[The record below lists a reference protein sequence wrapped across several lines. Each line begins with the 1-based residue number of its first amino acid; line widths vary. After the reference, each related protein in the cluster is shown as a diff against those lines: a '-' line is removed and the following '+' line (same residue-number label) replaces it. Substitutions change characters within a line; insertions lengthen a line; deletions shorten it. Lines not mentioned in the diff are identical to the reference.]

1 MVKRMRSFFAVVML
15 VIAAAVNAQVTTS
28 SMSGKVVDQSNEAI
42 IGATIQAIHEPSG
55 THYGAITNVDGR
67 YSIQG
72 MRAGGPYKVEVS
84 YVGYQSVVYKSIN
97 LQLGENYVLDANL
110 KESTELLDEVVITAS
125 KSSNMKSDRAG
136 AVTNVDAARMSE
148 VPTVSRSMNDIMRL
162 TPQGANIGS
171 GFSVGGGNYRQSYV
185 TVDGAAFNNAFG
197 IGSNLPAGGS
207 PISLDALE
215 QISVST
221 TPFDVRQS
229 GFTGGAINAVTKSGT
244 NEFKGTA
251 YMYTSNTHLTGNK
264 VEDYELTRNR
274 DHSTTYGA
282 SLGGAI
288 IKNKLFFF
296 VNGEYQD
303 NVQAGPSGIARS
315 GANDE
320 WSTNGIVHRPFE
332 NTTTVGDRTFV
343 GMNNI
348 SQYLSEKYNYNP
360 GRYQGYSLETPSY
373 KIMGRLDWNINNN
386 NNNKINFRFTHTH
399 SKYSSSPSSSTT
411 PFKDSIIYPG
421 GVDGSAGKSSSGR
434 TSNTGLYFESS
445 RYMQEQN
452 FTSIASEWNS
462 KWGAINNALRFT
474 YSYQNEPRTYE
485 GGTFPTVDILD
496 QGSLYTSFGP
506 DPFTEGNLRQVKT
519 FVITDEFNFSSGI
532 HNFMGGIQFES
543 NKAVNGFMQAGSG
556 YYVYS
561 SWDDFVNNRA
571 PAAFGITYSNTGDGS
586 QFLANMK
593 YQQLSFYLQDQMN
606 ITDNFRLT
614 AGVRFELPI
623 YPELKNNYNKNFAQI
638 DFDGYHYATD
648 QLPSSYQLT
657 ASPRIGFNWDLT
669 GERKYVL
676 RGGSGYFIG
685 RLPFVWLVSAVGNA
699 NCGQSTYYYNEQ
711 KDAKY
716 GQPGFH
722 TSVADMLKDPNLNL
736 PAATDPAAPSG
747 ATIIDRDLKMNAT
760 WKSSLALDAKLP
772 GDIDFTLEGIFSKEF
787 NPATVTNLGRKFKG
801 EQEIAPGD
809 VRRMFEYS
817 NSNKT
822 DAYYITNAG
831 NSAYY
836 YSLTASLAKT
846 FDFGLHLSASYTRSY
861 AKSYGDGIGDQV
873 NSAYYNNRYSVNG
886 NNDTETGYGT
896 YVSPNRVL
904 ASAAYRIKYAKNF
917 ASSLS
922 LIYEGMN
929 MGYAGGYSAA
939 RYSYTFTGNIVG
951 DYGSNNLL
959 YIPAS
964 REALDKWNF
973 ADYTDS
979 KTGEVTYSAKEQRD
993 DFWAY
998 INEDSYLKGRKG
1010 KYAERGGA
1018 IMPWHHQLDLKFNQD
1033 FFLNVG
1039 GKRNTLQ
1046 FGVDIKNF
1054 LNLLNS
1060 DWGIYKTVNNTS
1072 LLSYKSGA
1080 YQFQKNGGKKL
1091 TDTYSNLNSF
1101 NSTYSIQFSVRYIF
1115 N

>member
-386 NNNKINFRFTHTH
+386 KINFRFTHTH
-399 SKYSSSPSSSTT
+399 SKYSANPSSSTT

>member
-15 VIAAAVNAQVTTS
+15 VIAATVNAQVTTS

-332 NTTTVGDRTFV
+332 NTTTVGGRTFV

-386 NNNKINFRFTHTH
+386 NKINFRFTHTH
-399 SKYSSSPSSSTT
+399 SKYSSNPSSSTT

-434 TSNTGLYFESS
+434 TANTGLYFESS

-462 KWGAINNALRFT
+462 NGGLSITPCVSLILIRTNRVHTKGGHSLRWT
-474 YSYQNEPRTYE
+474 
-485 GGTFPTVDILD
+485 
-496 QGSLYTSFGP
+496 
-506 DPFTEGNLRQVKT
+506 
-519 FVITDEFNFSSGI
+519 
-532 HNFMGGIQFES
+532 
-543 NKAVNGFMQAGSG
+543 
-556 YYVYS
+556 
-561 SWDDFVNNRA
+561 
-571 PAAFGITYSNTGDGS
+571 
-586 QFLANMK
+586 
-593 YQQLSFYLQDQMN
+593 
-606 ITDNFRLT
+606 
-614 AGVRFELPI
+614 
-623 YPELKNNYNKNFAQI
+623 
-638 DFDGYHYATD
+638 
-648 QLPSSYQLT
+648 
-657 ASPRIGFNWDLT
+657 
-669 GERKYVL
+669 
-676 RGGSGYFIG
+676 
-685 RLPFVWLVSAVGNA
+685 
-699 NCGQSTYYYNEQ
+699 
-711 KDAKY
+711 
-716 GQPGFH
+716 
-722 TSVADMLKDPNLNL
+722 
-736 PAATDPAAPSG
+736 
-747 ATIIDRDLKMNAT
+747 
-760 WKSSLALDAKLP
+760 
-772 GDIDFTLEGIFSKEF
+772 
-787 NPATVTNLGRKFKG
+787 
-801 EQEIAPGD
+801 
-809 VRRMFEYS
+809 
-817 NSNKT
+817 
-822 DAYYITNAG
+822 
-831 NSAYY
+831 
-836 YSLTASLAKT
+836 SLTK
-846 FDFGLHLSASYTRSY
+846 
-861 AKSYGDGIGDQV
+861 
-873 NSAYYNNRYSVNG
+873 
-886 NNDTETGYGT
+886 
-896 YVSPNRVL
+896 
-904 ASAAYRIKYAKNF
+904 
-917 ASSLS
+917 
-922 LIYEGMN
+922 
-929 MGYAGGYSAA
+929 A
-939 RYSYTFTGNIVG
+939 RCT
-951 DYGSNNLL
+951 
-959 YIPAS
+959 P
-964 REALDKWNF
+964 
-973 ADYTDS
+973 
-979 KTGEVTYSAKEQRD
+979 
-993 DFWAY
+993 
-998 INEDSYLKGRKG
+998 
-1010 KYAERGGA
+1010 
-1018 IMPWHHQLDLKFNQD
+1018 H
-1033 FFLNVG
+1033 
-1039 GKRNTLQ
+1039 
-1046 FGVDIKNF
+1046 
-1054 LNLLNS
+1054 
-1060 DWGIYKTVNNTS
+1060 
-1072 LLSYKSGA
+1072 
-1080 YQFQKNGGKKL
+1080 
-1091 TDTYSNLNSF
+1091 
-1101 NSTYSIQFSVRYIF
+1101 SVRTPLQKGTCAR
-1115 N
+1115 

>member
-15 VIAAAVNAQVTTS
+15 VIAATVNAQVTTS

-332 NTTTVGDRTFV
+332 NTTTVGGRTFV

-386 NNNKINFRFTHTH
+386 NKINFRFTHTH
-399 SKYSSSPSSSTT
+399 SKYSSNPSSSTT

-434 TSNTGLYFESS
+434 TANTGLYFESS

-496 QGSLYTSFGP
+496 QGSLYASFGP

-519 FVITDEFNFSSGI
+519 
-532 HNFMGGIQFES
+532 GIQFES

-571 PAAFGITYSNTGDGS
+571 PAAFGVTYSNTGDGS

-716 GQPGFH
+716 GQPSFH

-760 WKSSLALDAKLP
+760 WKSSLAFDAKLP

-817 NSNKT
+817 NANKT

-973 ADYTDS
+973 TDYTDS

-1072 LLSYKSGA
+1072 LLSYKGGA

>member
-15 VIAAAVNAQVTTS
+15 VIAATVNAQVTTS

-332 NTTTVGDRTFV
+332 NTTTVGGRTFV

-386 NNNKINFRFTHTH
+386 KINFRFTHTH
-399 SKYSSSPSSSTT
+399 SKYSSNPSSSTT

-434 TSNTGLYFESS
+434 TANTGLYFESS

-496 QGSLYTSFGP
+496 QGSLYASFGP

-571 PAAFGITYSNTGDGS
+571 PAAFGVTYSNTGDGS

-716 GQPGFH
+716 GQPSFH

-760 WKSSLALDAKLP
+760 WKSSLAFDAKLP

-817 NSNKT
+817 NANKT

>member
-15 VIAAAVNAQVTTS
+15 VIAATVNAQVTTS

-221 TPFDVRQS
+221 PFDVRQS

-332 NTTTVGDRTFV
+332 NTTTVGGRTFV

-386 NNNKINFRFTHTH
+386 NKINFRFTHTH
-399 SKYSSSPSSSTT
+399 SKYSSNPSSSTT

-434 TSNTGLYFESS
+434 TANTGLYFESS

-496 QGSLYTSFGP
+496 QGSLYASFGP

-543 NKAVNGFMQAGSG
+543 NKAVNGFMHS
-556 YYVYS
+556 
-561 SWDDFVNNRA
+561 
-571 PAAFGITYSNTGDGS
+571 
-586 QFLANMK
+586 M
-593 YQQLSFYLQDQMN
+593 
-606 ITDNFRLT
+606 
-614 AGVRFELPI
+614 
-623 YPELKNNYNKNFAQI
+623 
-638 DFDGYHYATD
+638 
-648 QLPSSYQLT
+648 
-657 ASPRIGFNWDLT
+657 
-669 GERKYVL
+669 
-676 RGGSGYFIG
+676 
-685 RLPFVWLVSAVGNA
+685 
-699 NCGQSTYYYNEQ
+699 
-711 KDAKY
+711 
-716 GQPGFH
+716 
-722 TSVADMLKDPNLNL
+722 
-736 PAATDPAAPSG
+736 
-747 ATIIDRDLKMNAT
+747 
-760 WKSSLALDAKLP
+760 
-772 GDIDFTLEGIFSKEF
+772 
-787 NPATVTNLGRKFKG
+787 
-801 EQEIAPGD
+801 
-809 VRRMFEYS
+809 
-817 NSNKT
+817 
-822 DAYYITNAG
+822 
-831 NSAYY
+831 
-836 YSLTASLAKT
+836 
-846 FDFGLHLSASYTRSY
+846 
-861 AKSYGDGIGDQV
+861 
-873 NSAYYNNRYSVNG
+873 
-886 NNDTETGYGT
+886 
-896 YVSPNRVL
+896 
-904 ASAAYRIKYAKNF
+904 
-917 ASSLS
+917 
-922 LIYEGMN
+922 
-929 MGYAGGYSAA
+929 
-939 RYSYTFTGNIVG
+939 
-951 DYGSNNLL
+951 
-959 YIPAS
+959 
-964 REALDKWNF
+964 
-973 ADYTDS
+973 
-979 KTGEVTYSAKEQRD
+979 
-993 DFWAY
+993 
-998 INEDSYLKGRKG
+998 
-1010 KYAERGGA
+1010 
-1018 IMPWHHQLDLKFNQD
+1018 
-1033 FFLNVG
+1033 
-1039 GKRNTLQ
+1039 
-1046 FGVDIKNF
+1046 
-1054 LNLLNS
+1054 
-1060 DWGIYKTVNNTS
+1060 
-1072 LLSYKSGA
+1072 
-1080 YQFQKNGGKKL
+1080 
-1091 TDTYSNLNSF
+1091 
-1101 NSTYSIQFSVRYIF
+1101 
-1115 N
+1115 

>member
-15 VIAAAVNAQVTTS
+15 VIAATVNAQVTTS

-386 NNNKINFRFTHTH
+386 KINFRFTHTH
-399 SKYSSSPSSSTT
+399 SKYSSNPSSSTT

-434 TSNTGLYFESS
+434 TANTGLYFESS

-496 QGSLYTSFGP
+496 QGSLYASFGP

-571 PAAFGITYSNTGDGS
+571 PAAFGVTYSNTGDGS

-817 NSNKT
+817 NANKT

-1072 LLSYKSGA
+1072 LLSYKGGA

>member
-15 VIAAAVNAQVTTS
+15 VIAATVNAQVTTS

-332 NTTTVGDRTFV
+332 NTTTVGGRTFV

-373 KIMGRLDWNINNN
+373 KIIGRLDWNI

-399 SKYSSSPSSSTT
+399 SKYSSNPSSSTT

-434 TSNTGLYFESS
+434 TANAGMYFESS

-496 QGSLYTSFGP
+496 QGSLYASFGP

-571 PAAFGITYSNTGDGS
+571 PAAFGVTYSNTGDGS

-716 GQPGFH
+716 GQPSFH

-760 WKSSLALDAKLP
+760 WKSSLAFDAKLP

-817 NSNKT
+817 NANKT

-1072 LLSYKSGA
+1072 LLSYKGGA

>member
-15 VIAAAVNAQVTTS
+15 VIAATVNAQVTTS

-332 NTTTVGDRTFV
+332 NTTTVGGRTFV

-386 NNNKINFRFTHTH
+386 NKINFRFTHTH
-399 SKYSSSPSSSTT
+399 SKYSSNPSSSTT

-434 TSNTGLYFESS
+434 TANTGLYFESS

-496 QGSLYTSFGP
+496 QGSLYASFGP

-571 PAAFGITYSNTGDGS
+571 PAAFGVTYSNTGDGS

-676 RGGSGYFIG
+676 RSGYFIG

-716 GQPGFH
+716 GQPSFH

-760 WKSSLALDAKLP
+760 WKSSLAFDAKLP

-817 NSNKT
+817 NANKT

-1072 LLSYKSGA
+1072 LLSYKGGA

>member
-15 VIAAAVNAQVTTS
+15 VIAATVNAQVTTS

-332 NTTTVGDRTFV
+332 NTTTVGGRTFV

-386 NNNKINFRFTHTH
+386 KINFRFTHTH
-399 SKYSSSPSSSTT
+399 SKYSSNPSSSTT

-434 TSNTGLYFESS
+434 TANTGLYFESS

-496 QGSLYTSFGP
+496 QGSLYASFGP

-571 PAAFGITYSNTGDGS
+571 PAAFGVTYSNTGDGS

-760 WKSSLALDAKLP
+760 WKSSLAFDAKLP

-817 NSNKT
+817 NANKT

-998 INEDSYLKGRKG
+998 INEDSYLKDRKG

-1072 LLSYKSGA
+1072 LLSYKGGA

>member
-1 MVKRMRSFFAVVML
+1 MIKRMRFYLTAVVL
-15 VIAAAVNAQVTTS
+15 AIAVMVNAQVTTA
-28 SMSGKVVDQSNEAI
+28 SMSGKIVDVNKDAV
-42 IGATIQAIHEPSG
+42 IGATVQAIHEPSG
-55 THYGAITNVDGR
+55 THYGGITNLDGR

-72 MRAGGPYKVEVS
+72 MRAGGPYKIEIS
-84 YVGYQSVVYKSIN
+84 YIGYQSQIVTEVN
-97 LQLGENYVLDANL
+97 LQLGDNYVLDAEL
-110 KESTELLDEVVITAS
+110 RESSELLDEVVVTAS

-136 AVTNVDAARMSE
+136 AVTHVDAAKMA
-148 VPTVSRSMNDIMRL
+148 VIPTVSRSMNDIMRL

-221 TPFDVRQS
+221 TPYDVRQS
-229 GFTGGAINAVTKSGT
+229 GFTGGAINAVTKSGS

-251 YMYTSNTHLTGNK
+251 YMYTSNVHLTGNN
-264 VEDYELTRNR
+264 VGDYEWNRNR

-282 SLGGAI
+282 SIGGPI

-296 VNGEYQD
+296 VNGEYQA
-303 NVQAGPSGIARS
+303 NVQAGPSGVARTNA
-315 GANDE
+315 GDE
-320 WSTNGIVHRPFE
+320 WDTNGSIHRPFV

-343 GMNNI
+343 GMNDI
-348 SQYLSEKYNYNP
+348 SQYLMQKYNYNP

-373 KIMGRLDWNINNN
+373 KIMARIDWNIND
-386 NNNKINFRFTHTH
+386 NNKLNVRFTRTH
-399 SKYSSSPSSSTT
+399 SKYSSNPSSSTT
-411 PFKDSIIYPG
+411 PFKDSVIYLG
-421 GVDGSAGKSSSGR
+421 GVDGSAGKGSSGR

-452 FTSIASEWNS
+452 FTSIAAEWNS
-462 KWGAINNALRFT
+462 KWGAVNNALRFT
-474 YSYQNEPRTYE
+474 YSYQDEPRTYV
-485 GGTFPTVDILD
+485 GGQFPTVDILD
-496 QGSLYTSFGP
+496 HGSLYASFGP

-519 FVITDEFNFSSGI
+519 FVVTDELTYSKGI
-532 HNFMGGIQFES
+532 HNLMGGFQFEY
-543 NKAVNGFMQAGSG
+543 NNAVNGFMPAGSG
-556 YYVYS
+556 YYVYN
-561 SWDDFVNNRA
+561 SWNDFVTGA
-571 PAAFGITYSNTGDGS
+571 KPAAFGVTYSNAGDGS
-586 QFLANMK
+586 QFQAKMK
-593 YQQLSFYLQDQMN
+593 YEQLSFYLQDQMN
-606 ITDNFRLT
+606 ITDNFKLT
-614 AGVRFELPI
+614 GGLRFELPI
-623 YPELKNNYNKNFAQI
+623 YPKLENNYNRNFAQI
-638 DFDGYHYATD
+638 DFDGYHYSTD

-657 ASPRIGFNWDLT
+657 VSPRIGFNWDIT

-676 RGGSGYFIG
+676 RGGTGYFIG

-699 NCGQSTYYYNEQ
+699 NCGQSTYFYNTAD
-711 KDAKY
+711 KADY
-716 GQPGFH
+716 GQPDFH
-722 TSVADMLKDPNLNL
+722 PSIAEILKDKSLNL
-736 PAATDPAAPSG
+736 PTADNPAASTN

-760 WKSSLALDAKLP
+760 WKSSLAFDAKLP
-772 GDIDFTLEGIFSKEF
+772 GDIDFSIEGIFSKEF
-787 NPATVTNLGRKFKG
+787 NPATVTNLGRRYSG
-801 EQEIAPGD
+801 ETIEIAPGD
-809 VRRMFEYS
+809 TRRMFEYS
-817 NSNKT
+817 NAEKK

-836 YSLTASLAKT
+836 YSITASLAKN
-846 FDFGLHLSASYTRSY
+846 FDFGLSLSAAYTRSY

-873 NSAYYNNRYSVNG
+873 NSAYYNNRFSVNG
-886 NNDTETGYGT
+886 NNDTETGFGT
-896 YVSPNRVL
+896 YVSPNRL
-904 ASAAYRIKYAKNF
+904 IASAAYRIEYAKHF

-929 MGYAGGYSAA
+929 VGYANGYSSS

-964 REALDKWNF
+964 RAALDKWNF
-973 ADYTDS
+973 ADYVKD
-979 KTGEVTYSAKEQRD
+979 GAVTYSADQQRD
-993 DFWAY
+993 DFWNY
-998 INEDSYLKGRKG
+998 INQDNYLKDRKG

-1018 IMPWHHQLDLKFNQD
+1018 VMPWHHQLDLKFNQD
-1033 FFLNVG
+1033 FFVNVA

-1060 DWGIYKTVNNTS
+1060 KWGTYKTVNNTS
-1072 LLSYKSGA
+1072 LLSYKNGA
-1080 YQFQKNGGKKL
+1080 YQFQKNGGEKL
-1091 TDTYSNLNSF
+1091 TDTYSKLNNF

>member
-386 NNNKINFRFTHTH
+386 KINFRFTHTH
-399 SKYSSSPSSSTT
+399 SKYSSNPSSSTT

-434 TSNTGLYFESS
+434 TANTGLYFESS

-496 QGSLYTSFGP
+496 QGSLYASFGP

-571 PAAFGITYSNTGDGS
+571 PAAFGVTYSNTGDGS

-817 NSNKT
+817 NANKT

-1072 LLSYKSGA
+1072 LLSYKGGA

>member
-1 MVKRMRSFFAVVML
+1 MMLVML
-15 VIAAAVNAQVTTS
+15 VEVVLLAVS
-28 SMSGKVVDQSNEAI
+28 I
-42 IGATIQAIHEPSG
+42 
-55 THYGAITNVDGR
+55 AITNVDGR

-332 NTTTVGDRTFV
+332 NTTTVGGRTFV

-386 NNNKINFRFTHTH
+386 NKINFRFNHTH
-399 SKYSSSPSSSTT
+399 SKYSSSTT

-434 TSNTGLYFESS
+434 TANTGLYFESS

-496 QGSLYTSFGP
+496 QGSLYASFGP

-571 PAAFGITYSNTGDGS
+571 PAAFGVTYSNTGDGS

-716 GQPGFH
+716 GQPSFH

-760 WKSSLALDAKLP
+760 WKSSLAFDAKLP

-817 NSNKT
+817 NANKT

-886 NNDTETGYGT
+886 NNETETGYGT

-1072 LLSYKSGA
+1072 LLSYKGGA

>member
-386 NNNKINFRFTHTH
+386 NNKINFRFTHTH

-571 PAAFGITYSNTGDGS
+571 PAAFGVTYSNTGDGS

>member
-386 NNNKINFRFTHTH
+386 KINFRFTHTH

-571 PAAFGITYSNTGDGS
+571 PAAFGVTYSNTGDGS

-1072 LLSYKSGA
+1072 LLSYKGGA

>member
-15 VIAAAVNAQVTTS
+15 VIAATVNAQVTTS

-332 NTTTVGDRTFV
+332 NTTTVGGRTFV

-373 KIMGRLDWNINNN
+373 KIMGRLDWNIN

-434 TSNTGLYFESS
+434 TSNT
-445 RYMQEQN
+445 
-452 FTSIASEWNS
+452 EWNS

-496 QGSLYTSFGP
+496 QGSLYASFGP

-571 PAAFGITYSNTGDGS
+571 PAAFGVTYSNTGDGS

-716 GQPGFH
+716 GQPSFH

-760 WKSSLALDAKLP
+760 WKSSLAFDAKLP

-817 NSNKT
+817 NANKT

-1072 LLSYKSGA
+1072 LLSYKGGA

>member
-185 TVDGAAFNNAFG
+185 TVDGAAFK
-197 IGSNLPAGGS
+197 
-207 PISLDALE
+207 
-215 QISVST
+215 
-221 TPFDVRQS
+221 S

-332 NTTTVGDRTFV
+332 NTTTVGGRTFV

-386 NNNKINFRFTHTH
+386 NKINFRFTHTH
-399 SKYSSSPSSSTT
+399 SKYSSNPSSSTT

-434 TSNTGLYFESS
+434 TANTGLYFESS

-496 QGSLYTSFGP
+496 QGSLYASFGP

-571 PAAFGITYSNTGDGS
+571 PAAFGVTYSNTGDGS
-586 QFLANMK
+586 QFLN
-593 YQQLSFYLQDQMN
+593 SSWER
-606 ITDNFRLT
+606 ITYWMRT
-614 AGVRFELPI
+614 WR
-623 YPELKNNYNKNFAQI
+623 
-638 DFDGYHYATD
+638 
-648 QLPSSYQLT
+648 
-657 ASPRIGFNWDLT
+657 
-669 GERKYVL
+669 
-676 RGGSGYFIG
+676 
-685 RLPFVWLVSAVGNA
+685 
-699 NCGQSTYYYNEQ
+699 
-711 KDAKY
+711 
-716 GQPGFH
+716 
-722 TSVADMLKDPNLNL
+722 NL
-736 PAATDPAAPSG
+736 PNYW
-747 ATIIDRDLKMNAT
+747 M
-760 WKSSLALDAKLP
+760 
-772 GDIDFTLEGIFSKEF
+772 
-787 NPATVTNLGRKFKG
+787 
-801 EQEIAPGD
+801 
-809 VRRMFEYS
+809 
-817 NSNKT
+817 
-822 DAYYITNAG
+822 
-831 NSAYY
+831 
-836 YSLTASLAKT
+836 
-846 FDFGLHLSASYTRSY
+846 
-861 AKSYGDGIGDQV
+861 
-873 NSAYYNNRYSVNG
+873 
-886 NNDTETGYGT
+886 
-896 YVSPNRVL
+896 
-904 ASAAYRIKYAKNF
+904 
-917 ASSLS
+917 
-922 LIYEGMN
+922 
-929 MGYAGGYSAA
+929 
-939 RYSYTFTGNIVG
+939 
-951 DYGSNNLL
+951 
-959 YIPAS
+959 
-964 REALDKWNF
+964 KW
-973 ADYTDS
+973 
-979 KTGEVTYSAKEQRD
+979 
-993 DFWAY
+993 
-998 INEDSYLKGRKG
+998 
-1010 KYAERGGA
+1010 
-1018 IMPWHHQLDLKFNQD
+1018 
-1033 FFLNVG
+1033 
-1039 GKRNTLQ
+1039 
-1046 FGVDIKNF
+1046 
-1054 LNLLNS
+1054 
-1060 DWGIYKTVNNTS
+1060 
-1072 LLSYKSGA
+1072 
-1080 YQFQKNGGKKL
+1080 
-1091 TDTYSNLNSF
+1091 
-1101 NSTYSIQFSVRYIF
+1101 
-1115 N
+1115 

>member
-42 IGATIQAIHEPSG
+42 IGATVQAIHEPSG

-386 NNNKINFRFTHTH
+386 KINFRFTHTH
-399 SKYSSSPSSSTT
+399 SKYSSNPSSSTT

-434 TSNTGLYFESS
+434 TANTGLYFESS

-496 QGSLYTSFGP
+496 QGSLYASFGP

-571 PAAFGITYSNTGDGS
+571 PAAFGVTYSNTGDGS

-817 NSNKT
+817 NANKT

>member
-386 NNNKINFRFTHTH
+386 NKINFRFTHTH

-543 NKAVNGFMQAGSG
+543 NKAVNGYMQAGSG

-593 YQQLSFYLQDQMN
+593 YQQLSFYLQ
-606 ITDNFRLT
+606 DNFRLT

>member
-386 NNNKINFRFTHTH
+386 NKINFRFTHTH

-571 PAAFGITYSNTGDGS
+571 PAAFGVTYSNTGDGS

-623 YPELKNNYNKNFAQI
+623 YPELKNNYNKN
-638 DFDGYHYATD
+638 YATD

-1072 LLSYKSGA
+1072 LLSYKGGA

>member
-15 VIAAAVNAQVTTS
+15 VIAATVNAQVTTS

-332 NTTTVGDRTFV
+332 NTTTVGGRTFV

-386 NNNKINFRFTHTH
+386 NKINFRFTHTH
-399 SKYSSSPSSSTT
+399 SKYSSNPSSSTT

-434 TSNTGLYFESS
+434 TANAGMYFESS

-496 QGSLYTSFGP
+496 QGSLYASFGP

-571 PAAFGITYSNTGDGS
+571 PAAFGVTYSNTGDGS

-593 YQQLSFYLQDQMN
+593 YQQLSFYLSAGPDEYHRQLQ
-606 ITDNFRLT
+606 TDCRGAFRT
-614 AGVRFELPI
+614 AHL
-623 YPELKNNYNKNFAQI
+623 
-638 DFDGYHYATD
+638 
-648 QLPSSYQLT
+648 
-657 ASPRIGFNWDLT
+657 
-669 GERKYVL
+669 
-676 RGGSGYFIG
+676 
-685 RLPFVWLVSAVGNA
+685 
-699 NCGQSTYYYNEQ
+699 
-711 KDAKY
+711 
-716 GQPGFH
+716 
-722 TSVADMLKDPNLNL
+722 
-736 PAATDPAAPSG
+736 SG
-747 ATIIDRDLKMNAT
+747 A
-760 WKSSLALDAKLP
+760 
-772 GDIDFTLEGIFSKEF
+772 E
-787 NPATVTNLGRKFKG
+787 
-801 EQEIAPGD
+801 EQ
-809 VRRMFEYS
+809 
-817 NSNKT
+817 
-822 DAYYITNAG
+822 
-831 NSAYY
+831 
-836 YSLTASLAKT
+836 L
-846 FDFGLHLSASYTRSY
+846 
-861 AKSYGDGIGDQV
+861 
-873 NSAYYNNRYSVNG
+873 
-886 NNDTETGYGT
+886 
-896 YVSPNRVL
+896 
-904 ASAAYRIKYAKNF
+904 
-917 ASSLS
+917 
-922 LIYEGMN
+922 
-929 MGYAGGYSAA
+929 
-939 RYSYTFTGNIVG
+939 
-951 DYGSNNLL
+951 
-959 YIPAS
+959 
-964 REALDKWNF
+964 
-973 ADYTDS
+973 
-979 KTGEVTYSAKEQRD
+979 
-993 DFWAY
+993 
-998 INEDSYLKGRKG
+998 
-1010 KYAERGGA
+1010 
-1018 IMPWHHQLDLKFNQD
+1018 
-1033 FFLNVG
+1033 
-1039 GKRNTLQ
+1039 
-1046 FGVDIKNF
+1046 
-1054 LNLLNS
+1054 
-1060 DWGIYKTVNNTS
+1060 
-1072 LLSYKSGA
+1072 
-1080 YQFQKNGGKKL
+1080 
-1091 TDTYSNLNSF
+1091 
-1101 NSTYSIQFSVRYIF
+1101 
-1115 N
+1115 

>member
-15 VIAAAVNAQVTTS
+15 VIAATVNAQVTTS

-332 NTTTVGDRTFV
+332 NTTTVGGRTFV

-386 NNNKINFRFTHTH
+386 NNKINFRFTHTH
-399 SKYSSSPSSSTT
+399 SKYSSNPSSSTT

-434 TSNTGLYFESS
+434 TANAGMYFESS

-496 QGSLYTSFGP
+496 QGSLYASFGP

-571 PAAFGITYSNTGDGS
+571 PAAFG
-586 QFLANMK
+586 
-593 YQQLSFYLQDQMN
+593 
-606 ITDNFRLT
+606 
-614 AGVRFELPI
+614 
-623 YPELKNNYNKNFAQI
+623 
-638 DFDGYHYATD
+638 
-648 QLPSSYQLT
+648 
-657 ASPRIGFNWDLT
+657 
-669 GERKYVL
+669 
-676 RGGSGYFIG
+676 
-685 RLPFVWLVSAVGNA
+685 
-699 NCGQSTYYYNEQ
+699 
-711 KDAKY
+711 
-716 GQPGFH
+716 
-722 TSVADMLKDPNLNL
+722 
-736 PAATDPAAPSG
+736 
-747 ATIIDRDLKMNAT
+747 
-760 WKSSLALDAKLP
+760 
-772 GDIDFTLEGIFSKEF
+772 
-787 NPATVTNLGRKFKG
+787 
-801 EQEIAPGD
+801 
-809 VRRMFEYS
+809 
-817 NSNKT
+817 
-822 DAYYITNAG
+822 
-831 NSAYY
+831 
-836 YSLTASLAKT
+836 
-846 FDFGLHLSASYTRSY
+846 
-861 AKSYGDGIGDQV
+861 
-873 NSAYYNNRYSVNG
+873 
-886 NNDTETGYGT
+886 
-896 YVSPNRVL
+896 
-904 ASAAYRIKYAKNF
+904 
-917 ASSLS
+917 
-922 LIYEGMN
+922 
-929 MGYAGGYSAA
+929 
-939 RYSYTFTGNIVG
+939 
-951 DYGSNNLL
+951 
-959 YIPAS
+959 
-964 REALDKWNF
+964 
-973 ADYTDS
+973 
-979 KTGEVTYSAKEQRD
+979 VTYSTTP
-993 DFWAY
+993 
-998 INEDSYLKGRKG
+998 G
-1010 KYAERGGA
+1010 
-1018 IMPWHHQLDLKFNQD
+1018 
-1033 FFLNVG
+1033 
-1039 GKRNTLQ
+1039 
-1046 FGVDIKNF
+1046 
-1054 LNLLNS
+1054 
-1060 DWGIYKTVNNTS
+1060 TVPSSWRT
-1072 LLSYKSGA
+1072 
-1080 YQFQKNGGKKL
+1080 
-1091 TDTYSNLNSF
+1091 
-1101 NSTYSIQFSVRYIF
+1101 
-1115 N
+1115 

>member
-15 VIAAAVNAQVTTS
+15 VIAATVNAQVTTS

-332 NTTTVGDRTFV
+332 NTTTVGGRTFV

-386 NNNKINFRFTHTH
+386 KINFRFTHTH
-399 SKYSSSPSSSTT
+399 SKYSSNPSSSTT

-434 TSNTGLYFESS
+434 TANTGLYFESS
-445 RYMQEQN
+445 RYLQEQN

-496 QGSLYTSFGP
+496 QGSLYASFGP

-571 PAAFGITYSNTGDGS
+571 PAAFGVTYSNTGDGS

-716 GQPGFH
+716 GQPSFH

-760 WKSSLALDAKLP
+760 WKSSLAFDAKLP

-817 NSNKT
+817 NANKT

>member
-15 VIAAAVNAQVTTS
+15 VIAATVNAQVTTS

-332 NTTTVGDRTFV
+332 NTTTVGGRTFV

-386 NNNKINFRFTHTH
+386 NKINFRFTHTH
-399 SKYSSSPSSSTT
+399 SKYSSNPSSSTT

-434 TSNTGLYFESS
+434 TANTGLYFESS

-496 QGSLYTSFGP
+496 QGSLYASFGP

-571 PAAFGITYSNTGDGS
+571 PAAFGVTYSNTGDGS
-586 QFLANMK
+586 QFLANMYNPQIQISAESETK
-593 YQQLSFYLQDQMN
+593 RSIFREKDKTKRSKKESAQHSKSRNKSFVM
-606 ITDNFRLT
+606 T
-614 AGVRFELPI
+614 
-623 YPELKNNYNKNFAQI
+623 
-638 DFDGYHYATD
+638 
-648 QLPSSYQLT
+648 S
-657 ASPRIGFNWDLT
+657 
-669 GERKYVL
+669 
-676 RGGSGYFIG
+676 
-685 RLPFVWLVSAVGNA
+685 VSA
-699 NCGQSTYYYNEQ
+699 
-711 KDAKY
+711 
-716 GQPGFH
+716 
-722 TSVADMLKDPNLNL
+722 L
-736 PAATDPAAPSG
+736 
-747 ATIIDRDLKMNAT
+747 
-760 WKSSLALDAKLP
+760 
-772 GDIDFTLEGIFSKEF
+772 
-787 NPATVTNLGRKFKG
+787 
-801 EQEIAPGD
+801 
-809 VRRMFEYS
+809 
-817 NSNKT
+817 
-822 DAYYITNAG
+822 
-831 NSAYY
+831 
-836 YSLTASLAKT
+836 
-846 FDFGLHLSASYTRSY
+846 
-861 AKSYGDGIGDQV
+861 
-873 NSAYYNNRYSVNG
+873 
-886 NNDTETGYGT
+886 
-896 YVSPNRVL
+896 
-904 ASAAYRIKYAKNF
+904 
-917 ASSLS
+917 
-922 LIYEGMN
+922 
-929 MGYAGGYSAA
+929 
-939 RYSYTFTGNIVG
+939 
-951 DYGSNNLL
+951 
-959 YIPAS
+959 
-964 REALDKWNF
+964 
-973 ADYTDS
+973 
-979 KTGEVTYSAKEQRD
+979 
-993 DFWAY
+993 
-998 INEDSYLKGRKG
+998 
-1010 KYAERGGA
+1010 
-1018 IMPWHHQLDLKFNQD
+1018 
-1033 FFLNVG
+1033 
-1039 GKRNTLQ
+1039 
-1046 FGVDIKNF
+1046 
-1054 LNLLNS
+1054 
-1060 DWGIYKTVNNTS
+1060 
-1072 LLSYKSGA
+1072 
-1080 YQFQKNGGKKL
+1080 
-1091 TDTYSNLNSF
+1091 
-1101 NSTYSIQFSVRYIF
+1101 
-1115 N
+1115 

>member
-15 VIAAAVNAQVTTS
+15 VIAATVNAQVTTS

-332 NTTTVGDRTFV
+332 NTTTVGGRTFV

-386 NNNKINFRFTHTH
+386 NKINFRFTHTH
-399 SKYSSSPSSSTT
+399 SKYSSNPSSSTT

-434 TSNTGLYFESS
+434 TANTGLYFESS

-496 QGSLYTSFGP
+496 QGSLYASFGP

-571 PAAFGITYSNTGDGS
+571 PAAFGVTYSNTGDGS
-586 QFLANMK
+586 QFLANME
-593 YQQLSFYLQDQMN
+593 
-606 ITDNFRLT
+606 
-614 AGVRFELPI
+614 V
-623 YPELKNNYNKNFAQI
+623 
-638 DFDGYHYATD
+638 
-648 QLPSSYQLT
+648 
-657 ASPRIGFNWDLT
+657 
-669 GERKYVL
+669 
-676 RGGSGYFIG
+676 
-685 RLPFVWLVSAVGNA
+685 
-699 NCGQSTYYYNEQ
+699 
-711 KDAKY
+711 
-716 GQPGFH
+716 
-722 TSVADMLKDPNLNL
+722 
-736 PAATDPAAPSG
+736 PAAFFLSAGPDEYHRQLQTDCRGAFRTAHLSG
-747 ATIIDRDLKMNAT
+747 A
-760 WKSSLALDAKLP
+760 
-772 GDIDFTLEGIFSKEF
+772 E
-787 NPATVTNLGRKFKG
+787 
-801 EQEIAPGD
+801 EQ
-809 VRRMFEYS
+809 
-817 NSNKT
+817 
-822 DAYYITNAG
+822 
-831 NSAYY
+831 
-836 YSLTASLAKT
+836 L
-846 FDFGLHLSASYTRSY
+846 
-861 AKSYGDGIGDQV
+861 
-873 NSAYYNNRYSVNG
+873 
-886 NNDTETGYGT
+886 
-896 YVSPNRVL
+896 
-904 ASAAYRIKYAKNF
+904 
-917 ASSLS
+917 
-922 LIYEGMN
+922 
-929 MGYAGGYSAA
+929 
-939 RYSYTFTGNIVG
+939 
-951 DYGSNNLL
+951 
-959 YIPAS
+959 
-964 REALDKWNF
+964 
-973 ADYTDS
+973 
-979 KTGEVTYSAKEQRD
+979 
-993 DFWAY
+993 
-998 INEDSYLKGRKG
+998 
-1010 KYAERGGA
+1010 
-1018 IMPWHHQLDLKFNQD
+1018 
-1033 FFLNVG
+1033 
-1039 GKRNTLQ
+1039 
-1046 FGVDIKNF
+1046 
-1054 LNLLNS
+1054 
-1060 DWGIYKTVNNTS
+1060 
-1072 LLSYKSGA
+1072 
-1080 YQFQKNGGKKL
+1080 
-1091 TDTYSNLNSF
+1091 
-1101 NSTYSIQFSVRYIF
+1101 
-1115 N
+1115 

>member
-15 VIAAAVNAQVTTS
+15 VIAATVNAQVTTS

-332 NTTTVGDRTFV
+332 NTTTVGGRTFV

-386 NNNKINFRFTHTH
+386 KINFRFTHTH
-399 SKYSSSPSSSTT
+399 SKYSSNPSSSTT

-434 TSNTGLYFESS
+434 TANAGMYFESS

-496 QGSLYTSFGP
+496 QGSLYASFGP

-571 PAAFGITYSNTGDGS
+571 PAAFGVTYSNTGDGS

-716 GQPGFH
+716 GQPSFH

-760 WKSSLALDAKLP
+760 WKSSLAFDAKLP

-817 NSNKT
+817 NANKT

-904 ASAAYRIKYAKNF
+904 TSAAYRIKYAKNF

-1072 LLSYKSGA
+1072 LLSYKGGA

>member
-373 KIMGRLDWNINNN
+373 KIMGRLDWNINN

>member
-386 NNNKINFRFTHTH
+386 KINFRFTHTH

-411 PFKDSIIYPG
+411 PFKDSVIYPG

>member
-332 NTTTVGDRTFV
+332 NTTTVGGRTFV

-386 NNNKINFRFTHTH
+386 NKINFRFTHTH
-399 SKYSSSPSSSTT
+399 SKYSSNPSSSTT

-434 TSNTGLYFESS
+434 TANTGLYFESS

-496 QGSLYTSFGP
+496 QGSLYASFGP

-571 PAAFGITYSNTGDGS
+571 PAAFGVTYSNTGDGS

-722 TSVADMLKDPNLNL
+722 TSVADMLKDIDADAFILDCMPN
-736 PAATDPAAPSG
+736 PSPEEITERTQYLVN
-747 ATIIDRDLKMNAT
+747 TI
-760 WKSSLALDAKLP
+760 
-772 GDIDFTLEGIFSKEF
+772 
-787 NPATVTNLGRKFKG
+787 RKYHQG
-801 EQEIAPGD
+801 TPII
-809 VRRMFEYS
+809 M
-817 NSNKT
+817 
-822 DAYYITNAG
+822 I
-831 NSAYY
+831 
-836 YSLTASLAKT
+836 
-846 FDFGLHLSASYTRSY
+846 
-861 AKSYGDGIGDQV
+861 
-873 NSAYYNNRYSVNG
+873 
-886 NNDTETGYGT
+886 ETYMRE
-896 YVSPNRVL
+896 N
-904 ASAAYRIKYAKNF
+904 
-917 ASSLS
+917 
-922 LIYEGMN
+922 
-929 MGYAGGYSAA
+929 GYSDQAVHDRCTRQGEA
-939 RYSYTFTGNIVG
+939 FVKQYELLKKQGIKDLYLIRDNHAIGTDHEGSVDGTHPNDLGFDRMVEQYQPQIMRILKK
-951 DYGSNNLL
+951 YG
-959 YIPAS
+959 
-964 REALDKWNF
+964 
-973 ADYTDS
+973 
-979 KTGEVTYSAKEQRD
+979 
-993 DFWAY
+993 
-998 INEDSYLKGRKG
+998 
-1010 KYAERGGA
+1010 
-1018 IMPWHHQLDLKFNQD
+1018 
-1033 FFLNVG
+1033 
-1039 GKRNTLQ
+1039 
-1046 FGVDIKNF
+1046 IK
-1054 LNLLNS
+1054 
-1060 DWGIYKTVNNTS
+1060 
-1072 LLSYKSGA
+1072 
-1080 YQFQKNGGKKL
+1080 
-1091 TDTYSNLNSF
+1091 
-1101 NSTYSIQFSVRYIF
+1101 
-1115 N
+1115 

>member
-15 VIAAAVNAQVTTS
+15 VIAATVNAQVTTS

-332 NTTTVGDRTFV
+332 NTTTVGGRTFV

-386 NNNKINFRFTHTH
+386 NKINFRFTHTH
-399 SKYSSSPSSSTT
+399 SKYSSNPSSSTT

-434 TSNTGLYFESS
+434 TANAGMYFESS

-496 QGSLYTSFGP
+496 QGSLYASFGP

-571 PAAFGITYSNTGDGS
+571 PAAFGVTYSNTGDGS

-716 GQPGFH
+716 GQPSFH

-760 WKSSLALDAKLP
+760 WKSSLAFDAKLP
-772 GDIDFTLEGIFSKEF
+772 GDI
-787 NPATVTNLGRKFKG
+787 VTNLGRKFKG

-817 NSNKT
+817 NANKT

-1072 LLSYKSGA
+1072 LLSYKGGA

>member
-15 VIAAAVNAQVTTS
+15 VIAATVNAQVTTS

-332 NTTTVGDRTFV
+332 NTTTVGGRTFV

-386 NNNKINFRFTHTH
+386 NNKINFRFTHTH
-399 SKYSSSPSSSTT
+399 SKYSSNPSSSTT

-434 TSNTGLYFESS
+434 TANAGMYFESS

-496 QGSLYTSFGP
+496 QGSLYASFGP

-571 PAAFGITYSNTGDGS
+571 PAAFGVTYSNTGDGS

-716 GQPGFH
+716 GQPSFH

-760 WKSSLALDAKLP
+760 WKSSLAFDAKLP

-817 NSNKT
+817 NANKT

-973 ADYTDS
+973 TDYTDS

-1072 LLSYKSGA
+1072 LLSYKGGA

>member
-15 VIAAAVNAQVTTS
+15 VIAATVNAQVTTS

-332 NTTTVGDRTFV
+332 NTTTVGGRTFV

-386 NNNKINFRFTHTH
+386 NKINFRFTHTH
-399 SKYSSSPSSSTT
+399 SKYSSNPSSSTT

-434 TSNTGLYFESS
+434 TANTGLYFESS

-485 GGTFPTVDILD
+485 GGGTFPTVDILD
-496 QGSLYTSFGP
+496 QGSLYASFGP

-571 PAAFGITYSNTGDGS
+571 PAAFGVTYSNTGDGS

-716 GQPGFH
+716 GQPSFH

-760 WKSSLALDAKLP
+760 WKSSLAFDAKLP

-817 NSNKT
+817 NANKT

-1072 LLSYKSGA
+1072 LLSYKGGA